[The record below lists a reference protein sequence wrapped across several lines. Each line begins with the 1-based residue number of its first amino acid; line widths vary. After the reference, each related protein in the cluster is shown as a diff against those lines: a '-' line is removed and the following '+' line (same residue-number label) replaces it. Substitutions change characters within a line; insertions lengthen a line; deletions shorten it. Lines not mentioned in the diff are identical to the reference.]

1 MKLPVADCQ
10 RFRRLLCALQDEI
23 RAAVIAARAR
33 AGRTFA
39 RVAGVTAADTI
50 YQVDRIS
57 EEAVLEWLEQHWPRE
72 WPLELVMEGLP
83 TGRTTVP
90 RGTPVEATRLVCI
103 IDPIDGTRGLMYD
116 KRSAW
121 ILAAVAPQRG
131 AKTSLRDIV
140 AAAMTEVPTSKQDRA
155 DQLSAVLGE
164 GVKATRCDLR
174 TGRQR
179 ALPVRLSRATQF
191 DHGFVSFARFFVTG
205 KVLTARIEEAFWRR
219 LRGTSRDDGALVFE
233 DQYISTGGQLA
244 ELLLGHDRMIADL
257 RPLVHARLRRPTA
270 LACHP
275 YDICTELILREA
287 GGVVESPDGRR
298 LDVPLDTETP
308 VAWVAFA
315 NPRLA
320 RLARP
325 ALRAALRGEL
335 LKG

>member
-1 MKLPVADCQ
+1 MTLSVAHRQ
-10 RFRRLLCALQDEI
+10 RFRRLLCALQVEI
-23 RAAVIAARAR
+23 RTAVVAARLR
-33 AGRTFA
+33 SGSSFA
-39 RVAGVTAADTI
+39 RVAGITAADTI
-50 YQVDRIS
+50 YEVDRIS
-57 EEAVLEWLEQHWPRE
+57 EEAVLGWLERHWPRE

-90 RGTPVEATRLVCI
+90 RGTPVEATRLIVI

-131 AKTSLRDIV
+131 PRTSLREVV
-140 AAAMTEVPTSKQDRA
+140 AAAMTEIPTSKQDRV
-155 DQLSAVLGE
+155 DQFSAVLGG
-164 GVKATRCDLR
+164 GVEAARFDLR
-174 TGRQR
+174 TRRGR
-179 ALPVRLSRATQF
+179 ALPVRLSQARNF

-205 KVLTARIEEAFWRR
+205 KVLTSRLEEAFWRC

-257 RPLVHARLRRPTA
+257 RPLVHARLRRRSA

-275 YDICTELILREA
+275 YDICTELIVREA
-287 GGVVESPDGRR
+287 GGVVESPAGRR

-315 NPRLA
+315 NARLA

-325 ALRAALRGEL
+325 ALQAALRGSGL
-335 LKG
+335 A

>member
-1 MKLPVADCQ
+1 
-10 RFRRLLCALQDEI
+10 
-23 RAAVIAARAR
+23 
-33 AGRTFA
+33 
-39 RVAGVTAADTI
+39 
-50 YQVDRIS
+50 
-57 EEAVLEWLEQHWPRE
+57 
-72 WPLELVMEGLP
+72 
-83 TGRTTVP
+83 
-90 RGTPVEATRLVCI
+90 
-103 IDPIDGTRGLMYD
+103 
-116 KRSAW
+116 
-121 ILAAVAPQRG
+121 
-131 AKTSLRDIV
+131 
-140 AAAMTEVPTSKQDRA
+140 
-155 DQLSAVLGE
+155 
-164 GVKATRCDLR
+164 
-174 TGRQR
+174 
-179 ALPVRLSRATQF
+179 
-191 DHGFVSFARFFVTG
+191 
-205 KVLTARIEEAFWRR
+205 VLTARIEEAFWRR

-325 ALRAALRGEL
+325 ALRRRCAASCSRASQMVGGSIPLILTAERLGSGGRVGRFWVRETPTADP
-335 LKG
+335 GRAYGIRSVFCGPPETSASTGTF

>member
-1 MKLPVADCQ
+1 MKVTAADRQ
-10 RFRRLLCALQDEI
+10 LFRRLLCALQGEI
-23 RAAVIAARAR
+23 RDAVVAARAR
-33 AGRTFA
+33 SGRAFA

-50 YQVDRIS
+50 YHVDRIS
-57 EEAVLEWLEQHWPRE
+57 EEAVLGWLERHWPRA

-83 TGRTTVP
+83 TGKTTVP

-131 AKTSLRDIV
+131 ARTALRDVV
-140 AAAMTEVPTSKQDRA
+140 AAAMTEIPTSKQDRS
-155 DQLSAVLGE
+155 DQFSAVLGG
-164 GVKATRCDLR
+164 GVSAARFDLR
-174 TGRQR
+174 SRRSR
-179 ALPVRLSRATQF
+179 ALPVRLSRARDF

-205 KVLTARIEEAFWRR
+205 KVLTSRIEEAFWRR

-257 RPLVHARLRRPTA
+257 RPLVHARLRRRTA

-287 GGVVESPDGRR
+287 GGVVESPQGRR

-325 ALRAALRGEL
+325 ALRAALRAEL
-335 LKG
+335 TKR